1 MVDTAVTCVRAERVT
16 LLLAGVT
23 APRRS
28 RVRAAAAAALLLT
41 AARLVLSVLYSTVGV
56 RLRISADGLCVAGC
70 VGHASVHAIAAP
82 VLGRV
87 HLVRLKVLNLYMY
100 YLM

>member
-16 LLLAGVT
+16 LLLAGVA

-41 AARLVLSVLYSTVGV
+41 AARLVLSVYSTVGV

-87 HLVRLKVLNLYMY
+87 HLVRLKVLNLMGSGYM
-100 YLM
+100 